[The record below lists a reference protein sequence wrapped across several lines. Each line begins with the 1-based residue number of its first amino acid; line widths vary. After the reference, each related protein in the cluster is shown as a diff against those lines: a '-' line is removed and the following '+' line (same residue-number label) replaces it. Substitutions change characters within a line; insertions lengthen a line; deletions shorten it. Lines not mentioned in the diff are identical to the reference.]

1 MSGFVLW
8 PAVAVAGALGSMA
21 RVTLAAWIGGAWGI
35 ACINLSG
42 GLALGVMAGAG
53 VQGDWMLV
61 LGAGLLGS
69 FTTFSTWM
77 VDALVLRDTGRTRAA
92 AVNILGQA
100 LVGLALAALGLATGA
115 AIAG

>member
-1 MSGFVLW
+1 MSGLALW

-21 RVTLAAWIGGAWGI
+21 RVTLAAWVGGARGI
-35 ACINLSG
+35 ALINLSG

-53 VQGDWMLV
+53 VDGDWMVV
-61 LGAGLLGS
+61 LGAGLLGA

-77 VDALVLRDTGRTRAA
+77 VDTVALHDAGRSRAA
-92 AVNILGQA
+92 VANVLGQA
-100 LVGLALAALGLATGA
+100 LLGLALAGLGLATGA